1 MKSGSVFLSQSW
13 WYTENVNAG
22 YMVNKPKKWIQWVIR
37 QEVLKMKLN
46 AGVKTKEFLSHT
58 CMRDG
63 LTERW
68 SGYGGNCYCP
78 S

>member
-1 MKSGSVFLSQSW
+1 
-13 WYTENVNAG
+13 
-22 YMVNKPKKWIQWVIR
+22 MVNKPKKWIQWVIR
-37 QEVLKMKLN
+37 QEVLKMKLK
-46 AGVKTKEFLSHT
+46 AGVKTKEFLSHRCT
-58 CMRDG
+58 RDG